1 MSYGIKSYNPDN
13 RNLILTI
20 THAVA
25 GREGTRIEIDA
36 RLHLH
41 PTAVEP
47 EQRVSVLSLNLW
59 ELHGADIPAATDE
72 LARILERVAAGL
84 REGPD
89 ATMSLFGGK
98 R

>member
-20 THAVA
+20 THAVP

-36 RLHLH
+36 RLHLC

-59 ELHGADIPAATDE
+59 ELHGADIPAATGE
-72 LARILERVAAGL
+72 LARVLERVAAGL

-89 ATMSLFGGK
+89 ATMALFGGK